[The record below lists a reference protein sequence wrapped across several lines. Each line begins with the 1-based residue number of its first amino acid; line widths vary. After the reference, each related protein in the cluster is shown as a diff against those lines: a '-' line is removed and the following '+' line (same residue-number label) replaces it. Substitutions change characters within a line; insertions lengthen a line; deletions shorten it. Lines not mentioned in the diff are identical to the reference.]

1 MIDPASHPEVSLPT
15 LLRVARRTY
24 GSAIRHALSKAGF
37 DDIPESGLFVIGA
50 ITIAPSGAPLSRL
63 IRGLGV
69 SKQVAGQLID
79 VLVLRGYARRDVD
92 PDDRRRLTVVASERG
107 QAAARVIRT
116 VIEHIEA
123 ELIERVGAQALAQTR
138 ATLLALIA
146 SRDQHS

>member
-1 MIDPASHPEVSLPT
+1 VIEPETRPEISLAT
-15 LLRVARRTY
+15 LLRVARRSY
-24 GSAIRHALSKAGF
+24 GSAIRQALSEAGF

-50 ITIAPSGAPLSRL
+50 ITSSRNGAPLSRL

-79 VLVLRGYARRDVD
+79 ILVLRGYARRDVD
-92 PDDRRRLTVVASERG
+92 PEDRRRLTVAASERG
-107 QAAARVIRT
+107 QAAARIIRSVT
-116 VIEHIEA
+116 ERIEA

-146 SRDQHS
+146 GRDHHS